1 MKISQIDQDCFKI
14 SVSLKNNG
22 KGEILIDPSEDLKS
36 SKIKADIVI
45 LTENKEKTG
54 GIPKDSF
61 LIEGPGEYEIKGIA
75 IRGIEAERAPEK
87 KETQKSSLTIYTL
100 RSEGIRACYLGN
112 LGQKELNAEQL
123 EKLSTVDVL
132 LLPVTSFFTSK
143 ELQKIVYQIEPGVL
157 IPVEKGGESS
167 KTKFAEFLKEMG
179 AKDIEKRTQIVLKK
193 QELKEEGMEIIGLAM
208 EQ

>member
-1 MKISQIDQDCFKI
+1 MKISQVDQGCFKI

-45 LTENKEKTG
+45 FTENKERTG
-54 GIPKDSF
+54 GISKDSF
-61 LIEGPGEYEIKGIA
+61 LIESPGEYEIKGIA
-75 IRGIEAERAPEK
+75 IQGIEAERASEK
-87 KETQKSSLTIYTL
+87 KETQKSNFTIYTL

-112 LGQKELNAEQL
+112 LGQKELNAGQL
-123 EKLSTVDVL
+123 ERLSTVDVL
-132 LLPVTSFFTSK
+132 ILPVTSFFTSK
-143 ELQKIVYQIEPGVL
+143 ELQKIVYQIEPRVL
-157 IPVEKGGESS
+157 IPVEKGGESL
-167 KTKFAEFLKEMG
+167 KIKFAEFLKEMG

-193 QELKEEGMEIIGLAM
+193 QELKEEGMEIIGLAI